1 MLTSEH
7 VGAKFAV
14 QIQSHAQK
22 FFSKAHRFEFITRFP

>member
-14 QIQSHAQK
+14 QIRSHAQK